1 VKGVAVLEY
10 AGKGWLVEIGR
21 RGVALD
27 AVRAHIA
34 AEVDT
39 RTEVIMSTVSADPW
53 FALPD
58 RIAQGLE
65 LTVAEGTADVTTY
78 YDNRSDGYVVLA
90 SNQLKQLVADWY
102 VFNESAATLRQT
114 GPIGDT
120 EASDVEFVVN
130 SAVLF
135 PTAPDG
141 IRGEIAVTRHPF
153 ADVIQGRV
161 PLRAAPT
168 GPLAHLP
175 VAELEHSVLLDKLLD
190 GLRAGDVR
198 ALLTDDHPL
207 AVRIDGTHEPK
218 RYECHDGATS
228 AGALASIFADVKD
241 LTLLGRITSEWY
253 VFAEYLARFNIS
265 AGNASARHRRVV
277 AIHPVRDG
285 RLEGTFGYG
294 VDE

>member
-1 VKGVAVLEY
+1 MLEY
-10 AGKGWLVEIGR
+10 AGKGWLAETGR

-53 FALPD
+53 FPLPE

-114 GPIGDT
+114 GPIGDVD
-120 EASDVEFVVN
+120 AADVEFVVN

-141 IRGEIAVTRHPF
+141 IRGEIAVTRYPF
-153 ADVIQGRV
+153 ADVIEGRV
-161 PLRAAPT
+161 PPRAAST
-168 GPLAHLP
+168 GSLAHLP

-190 GLRAGDVR
+190 GLRDGDVR
-198 ALLTDDHPL
+198 ELLTADHSL
-207 AVRIDGTHEPK
+207 AVRIDGTHERE
-218 RYECHDGATS
+218 RYECHDGVTS
-228 AGALASIFADVKD
+228 ARALVSMFAGAED
-241 LTLLGRITSEWY
+241 LTLLGRIASEWY
-253 VFAEYLARFNIS
+253 VFGEYLARYDTS
-265 AGNASARHRRVV
+265 AGDQHPRLRRVAAV
-277 AIHPVRDG
+277 HLIRDG

-294 VDE
+294 TDE